1 MMAMAV
7 SVLLV
12 DDDPSVLSGLR
23 RAVARAG
30 YDVDVA
36 EDGETALAMAEGREY
51 DLVVLDV
58 MLPGFDG
65 LTVCS
70 RLRARSS
77 TPVLMLTAKDT
88 VPDRVAGLDAGA
100 DDYLVKP
107 FETAELLARVRALL
121 RRSQAQDGDTLS
133 HADVTLNLSTHE
145 VFRAGKPIHLSPIEF
160 ALLVTFLRHPRQVL
174 SRAQLCQAVWGFQFE
189 GESNFVDVAVKDLR
203 KRLEADG
210 KPRIIQTLRGFGY
223 ALRSD

>member
-1 MMAMAV
+1 MVA
-7 SVLLV
+7 SLLVV

-23 RAVARAG
+23 RAISRAG
-30 YDVDVA
+30 YEVDVA
-36 EDGETALAMAEGREY
+36 EDGETALAMAEAREF

-70 RLRARSS
+70 RLRSRSPV
-77 TPVLMLTAKDT
+77 PVLMLTAKDT

-107 FETAELLARVRALL
+107 FETVELLARVRALL
-121 RRSQAQDGDTLS
+121 RRSQAAGADTLS
-133 HADVTLNLSTHE
+133 FADVTLNVTTHE
-145 VFRAGKPIHLSPIEF
+145 VSRAGKPIHLSPTEF
-160 ALLVTFLRHPRQVL
+160 TLLETFLRHPRQVL
-174 SRAQLCQAVWGFQFE
+174 SRTQLCQSVWGYQFE

-203 KRLEADG
+203 KRLEVDG
-210 KPRIIQTLRGFGY
+210 QPRIIRTLRGFGY
-223 ALRSD
+223 ALREA